1 MSSNVVTPQKQKEQQ
16 VRKKIHHLTVGASAK
31 IVSEIVRLQSAI
43 PAEDVDSQNDRLMI
57 PKAAFIRLVR
67 EVSQDVCQDLGI
79 TRPVFWAGE
88 ALGMLHLIAEA
99 HLVDGFLTADVLRA
113 HRAQA
118 TLMPDDMKLATF
130 ITSHGTTEPPEL
142 TKEIKRL
149 QRYVAERNSSSHVY
163 YTRIPVLDMDTI
175 ITMQQYMI
183 LYTCF
188 RVFIMAEHELG
199 ENVIASTDPFPPPI
213 CNHTIIVLV
222 VHHVLWFDRKP

>member
-43 PAEDVDSQNDRLMI
+43 PAEDVDSQYDRLMI

-149 QRYVAERNSSSHVY
+149 QRYVAERNA
-163 YTRIPVLDMDTI
+163 RLKDK
-175 ITMQQYMI
+175 
-183 LYTCF
+183 
-188 RVFIMAEHELG
+188 E
-199 ENVIASTDPFPPPI
+199 STDTDEDTDTDTDTEVEDMPQVVYKRPFSPYVP
-213 CNHTIIVLV
+213 
-222 VHHVLWFDRKP
+222 KK